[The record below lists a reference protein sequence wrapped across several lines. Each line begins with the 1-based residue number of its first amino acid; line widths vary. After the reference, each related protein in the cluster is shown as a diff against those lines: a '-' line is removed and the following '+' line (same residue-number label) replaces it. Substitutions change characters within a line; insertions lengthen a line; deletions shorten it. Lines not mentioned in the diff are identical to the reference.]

1 MTTIIDLDLLD
12 LAVSSGLVIILT
24 GLLLWLRLDI
34 IGPLLVAM
42 ARVIVQLL
50 MLGIF
55 LTVVFQA
62 PQPLGGLVG
71 SGLLL
76 LAVSVVTSNRLG
88 QQQLLLPLLV
98 GSLLLS
104 TILVTGYMQ
113 LLVIQPPVW
122 YRPQYL
128 LALVG
133 MLLASSPA
141 VMVGVGQQFLQVVKQ
156 EKEAIETHLSLGAT
170 ASQAIRPYWRMALQ
184 QGLRPVIQ
192 STAITGLI
200 TIPAL
205 MAGLILTGVAPLLAA
220 AYQIVVVL
228 MVLVHQILTA
238 ILVVQGLARGIFDGH
253 QLRDMYSNL
262 GKN

>member
-1 MTTIIDLDLLD
+1 MPTITNLDLFD
-12 LAVSSGLVIILT
+12 LAVSSGLVVILT

-34 IGPLLVAM
+34 IPALFLAM
-42 ARVIVQLL
+42 ARVVVQVL
-50 MLGIF
+50 MLGMF

-62 PQPLGGLVG
+62 PQPLGVLVG
-71 SGLLL
+71 SSLLL

-88 QQQLLLPLLV
+88 YRQLLPLLV

-104 TILVTGYMQ
+104 TILVTGYVQ

-122 YRPQYL
+122 YRPHYL

-141 VMVGVGQQFLQVVKQ
+141 VMVGVSQQFLQVVKQ
-156 EKEAIETHLSLGAT
+156 EKEVIETHLSLGAT
-170 ASQAIRPYWRMALQ
+170 ASQAIRPYCRMALQ

-192 STAITGLI
+192 NTAITGLI

-205 MAGLILTGVAPLLAA
+205 MAGLILAGVTPLLAA

-238 ILVVQGLARGIFDGH
+238 ILVVQGLARYIFHQH
-253 QLRDMYSNL
+253 QLREMPQNL
-262 GKN
+262 GNN

>member
-1 MTTIIDLDLLD
+1 MTIITNLDLLD
-12 LAVSSGLVIILT
+12 LAVSSGLVFILA

-34 IGPLLVAM
+34 IQPLFLAM
-42 ARVIVQLL
+42 ARVIIQVL
-50 MLGIF
+50 MLGMF
-55 LTVVFQA
+55 LTLVFQA
-62 PQPLGGLVG
+62 SQPLGGLVG
-71 SGLLL
+71 CGLLW
-76 LAVSVVTSNRLG
+76 LAVSILASNRLG
-88 QQQLLLPLLV
+88 YRQFLPLLL

-113 LLVIQPPVW
+113 LLIIQSPIW

-133 MLLASSPA
+133 MLLAGSPA
-141 VMVGVGQQFLQVVKQ
+141 IMVGVGQQFLQMVKQ
-156 EKEAIETHLSLGAT
+156 EQEAIDTHLSLGAT
-170 ASQAIRPYWRMALQ
+170 ASQAIRPYSRLALQ

-192 STAITGLI
+192 STALTGLI

-205 MAGLILTGVAPLLAA
+205 MAGLLMAGVTPLLAA

-238 ILVVQGLARGIFDGH
+238 ILVVQGLTRYVFHQH
-253 QLRDMYSNL
+253 QLREIP
-262 GKN
+262 